1 MAKDKFCFVQTSPF
15 GQSKEAQRLEQLRAR
30 AHAAS
35 VSPRRTRTSFQII
48 HDVLHV
54 PTPQLDIPATAY
66 GLPFSPQSPSDQS
79 PDTTHQLS
87 STGAICASSSAE
99 PLSSPETPEASE
111 EQDITNEGQAETVEV
126 RHSKAFRRP
135 VAGDLVTRNRGAGL
149 IPSDY
154 RCFRGMRTD
163 PFDCVPT
170 RGSESVSGVV
180 DYRAF
185 QHHKR
190 SHCWKHPNQPP
201 STRCTNNGSE
211 PPPPPKPMPYS
222 MSLMSTLP
230 ITLSYCNMR
239 ISCTRVSPVLKQS

>member
-48 HDVLHV
+48 HDVPHV
-54 PTPQLDIPATAY
+54 PAPQLDIPATAY

-99 PLSSPETPEASE
+99 PLSSPETLEASEE

-170 RGSESVSGVV
+170 RGSESVSSVV
-180 DYRAF
+180 DYRTF

-211 PPPPPKPMPYS
+211 PRPN
-222 MSLMSTLP
+222 LCH
-230 ITLSYCNMR
+230 IQCH
-239 ISCTRVSPVLKQS
+239 

>member
-15 GQSKEAQRLEQLRAR
+15 GQSKEAQKLERLRAR

-35 VSPRRTRTSFQII
+35 ASPRRKRTSFQII

-54 PTPQLDIPATAY
+54 PASELDTPATAY
-66 GLPFSPQSPSDQS
+66 GLLFSPQSPNDQS

-87 STGAICASSSAE
+87 SIGAICASPSAE
-99 PLSSPETPEASE
+99 LLSPPETPEVSEE
-111 EQDITNEGQAETVEV
+111 EQDIIHEGQAETVEV
-126 RHSKAFRRP
+126 RQSKAFRRL
-135 VAGDLVTRNRGAGL
+135 VAGDLVVRNPEAGQ

-163 PFDCVPT
+163 PFDCIPP
-170 RGSESVSGVV
+170 RGSESVSSVV

-190 SHCWKHPNQPP
+190 SYCWKHPN
-201 STRCTNNGSE
+201 
-211 PPPPPKPMPYS
+211 
-222 MSLMSTLP
+222 
-230 ITLSYCNMR
+230 
-239 ISCTRVSPVLKQS
+239 